1 MQILENHK
9 APLCSSSSCFKW
21 HKDKRNL
28 VVWLLQYIC
37 THYEQ
42 ELQEKSYPLNPINT
56 WNSSLDSYFD
66 FSCEENISSKQW
78 FYTDLIFSTFSYLH
92 WASHSMSRVNLKKWS
107 LLDKYHRSIK
117 VHQSRRPRICINW
130 NPAFQA
136 QIYLVIVPLKTSE
149 TSFTS

>member
-92 WASHSMSRVNLKKWS
+92 WASQCKEPSQSRANLKKS
-107 LLDKYHRSIK
+107 KVFLTNTSAASKYIK
-117 VHQSRRPRICINW
+117 VGGPESASIEILPFRP
-130 NPAFQA
+130 
-136 QIYLVIVPLKTSE
+136 K
-149 TSFTS
+149 FT